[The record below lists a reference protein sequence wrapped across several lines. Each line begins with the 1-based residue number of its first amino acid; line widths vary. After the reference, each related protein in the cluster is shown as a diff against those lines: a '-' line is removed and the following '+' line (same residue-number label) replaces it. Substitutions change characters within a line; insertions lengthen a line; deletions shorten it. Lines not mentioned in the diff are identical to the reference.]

1 MLHVT
6 RHTSHV
12 TRHTSHIPKCTFQ
25 SITRG
30 ARNALPFAAG
40 KVDKMEFA
48 AALAVAAAAAAAA
61 ARIGITIF
69 NRRQMQ
75 RENRMA
81 PGAVLVCCGTC
92 SKGSCG
98 RVYLQVW

>member
-1 MLHVT
+1 M
-6 RHTSHV
+6 SHV
-12 TRHTSHIPKCTFQ
+12 TRHTPHIPKCTFQ

-30 ARNALPFAAG
+30 TRNALSFAAG

-61 ARIGITIF
+61 ARIGIAIF

-75 RENRMA
+75 RENSMA
-81 PGAVLVCCGTC
+81 PRAVLVCRSTC

-98 RVYLQVW
+98 CMHLQVW